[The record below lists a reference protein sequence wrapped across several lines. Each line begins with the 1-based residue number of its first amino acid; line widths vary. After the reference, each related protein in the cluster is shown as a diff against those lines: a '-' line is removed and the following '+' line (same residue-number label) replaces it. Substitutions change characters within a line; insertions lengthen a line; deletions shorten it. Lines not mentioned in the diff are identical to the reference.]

1 MPWSKEYF
9 PYLKA
14 PQTLRVILSVSEVVE
29 FFRWVGVLKHRAV
42 LMLCYGSGLRIS
54 EAVSLK
60 VSDIDSKRMLVAVR
74 RGKGNKDRYTVL
86 SGRLLMLPRE
96 YWKIQR
102 PLDWLF
108 PAIKADRHIQ
118 EGTIRQVCREAC
130 QLAGIVKR
138 VTPAHAASWFRH
150 PSAGKR
156 HRSAHHPSHA
166 GAQPH

>member
-1 MPWSKEYF
+1 MEQRVLLVSQGAANAAGDIKGQRSGGILPLGWG
-9 PYLKA
+9 A
-14 PQTLRVILSVSEVVE
+14 QTS
-29 FFRWVGVLKHRAV
+29 GV

-74 RGKGNKDRYTVL
+74 RGKGNKDRCTVL

-150 PSAGKR
+150 PTAGKR